1 MTFDLTTIALLT
13 IGALIYAIALPRNAR
28 AWALFVVSVIAV
40 YAFQPAL
47 PIRFSDYVL
56 PGVMLGLVV
65 VCWWATRVPQ
75 PATETDAAPTSGMR
89 RWLPDLAA
97 LLVIIG
103 VALGLT
109 AFRYLGE
116 DARMAARL
124 IASRPPD
131 AAHVLIVLLGS
142 SALLGVV
149 ALITRTTAN
158 QRRLGGLLALLVIA
172 IFIVFK
178 SEPLAVE
185 LSRLWRAAT
194 GQDMSIASA
203 FDLNWLGF
211 SYVAFRL
218 LHTLRDRQTGLL
230 PALSLRE
237 YVTYV
242 VFFPAL
248 TAGPIDRAERF
259 ADDLRTL
266 PEKHG
271 LDAARWLDGLT
282 RISLGLLKKFVIADS
297 LAQGTAL
304 TPGLA
309 EITTNT
315 PALWLLLYGYA
326 LRLYFDFSGYSDIAI
341 GIGILFGIRLPENFN
356 RPYLKST
363 ITSFWQSWHMT
374 LSAWARSYVF
384 SPFSRWLMMRTW
396 KPPQN
401 VIVLSAHLATMM
413 LIGAW
418 HGITINFVIWGVWHG
433 LALFAHKLWSDRTRS
448 WYRALTPGRRRAWS
462 VIGWALT
469 FHWVVL
475 GWVWFAL
482 PTPEAAL
489 RTFAGLFGLGG

>member
-1 MTFDLTTIALLT
+1 VTFDLAAIALLT
-13 IGALIYAIALPRNAR
+13 AGALIYSLVLPRSAR
-28 AWALFVVSVIAV
+28 AWALFTLSVIAV

-56 PGVMLGLVV
+56 PGVTLGLVV
-65 VCWWATRVPQ
+65 VCWWATRQ
-75 PATETDAAPTSGMR
+75 PSQGEEGVYSPALR

-103 VALGLT
+103 VMLGLT

-124 IASRPPD
+124 VASRPPD
-131 AAHVLIVLLGS
+131 AGHVLIVLIGAG
-142 SALLGVV
+142 ALLSVG
-149 ALITRTTAN
+149 ALITRTTAA
-158 QRRLGGLLALLVIA
+158 QRRLGGLMALLVIA
-172 IFIVFK
+172 IFVVFK
-178 SEPLAVE
+178 SEPLAGE
-185 LSRLWRAAT
+185 LSRLWRSAT
-194 GQDMSIASA
+194 GQDTSIARA

-218 LHTLRDRQTGLL
+218 LHTLRDRQTGIL

-266 PEKHG
+266 PQKHG
-271 LDAARWLDGLT
+271 PDAARWLDGLT

-297 LAQGTAL
+297 LAQGAAL
-304 TPGLA
+304 TPALA
-309 EITTNT
+309 EVTTST

-326 LRLYFDFSGYSDIAI
+326 LRLYFDFSGYTDIAI

-356 RPYLKST
+356 RPYLKNT

-384 SPFSRWLMMRTW
+384 SPLSRWLMMRPR
-396 KPPQN
+396 KPSQH

-418 HGITINFVIWGVWHG
+418 HGVTLNFVIWGIWHG

-448 WYRALTPGRRRAWS
+448 VYRALTPGRRRAWT
-462 VIGWALT
+462 VFGWALT

-489 RTFAGLFGLGG
+489 RTFAGLFGLAG